1 MNAITRMLTL
11 KTADLPI
18 DIRIRLFWPTED
30 DKAWVCRWQIDWP
43 DRQRTNSGRGVDAM
57 QALVHALQMIGVE
70 IYNSP
75 EHRSGNLVWSDDWAG
90 YGFPVMNTLRDLLK
104 ADDARYL

>member
-1 MNAITRMLTL
+1 
-11 KTADLPI
+11 
-18 DIRIRLFWPTED
+18 
-30 DKAWVCRWQIDWP
+30 
-43 DRQRTNSGRGVDAM
+43 M

>member
-30 DKAWVCRWQIDWP
+30 DKAWVCR
-43 DRQRTNSGRGVDAM
+43 
-57 QALVHALQMIGVE
+57 
-70 IYNSP
+70 
-75 EHRSGNLVWSDDWAG
+75 
-90 YGFPVMNTLRDLLK
+90 
-104 ADDARYL
+104 